1 MRPLKLATMFGAGV
15 LAGCM
20 AAGPAT
26 VAQSPAPPPSGPVGS
41 PFAERKDLVS
51 TLETPLL
58 LDRTDLRIG
67 TTAQFSRVPT
77 ASDLNDLSQL
87 PALAHVVL
95 SLPAWPVDYSAL
107 EPLNHVTRDADVVVV
122 LPGYPPS
129 RAAVEG
135 WNYLSARLRIVVVVT
150 EAPESNA
157 RVDDL
162 NAMRGLER
170 VIVQMDLPSRSGFE
184 RLQRPIS
191 FRKIYS

>member
-26 VAQSPAPPPSGPVGS
+26 VAQSPAPAPSGPVGS
-41 PFAERKDLVS
+41 PFADRKDLAA

-77 ASDLNDLSQL
+77 ASDLNDISRL
-87 PALAHVVL
+87 PALAHVVI

-107 EPLNHVTRDADVVVV
+107 EPLNQVNREADVIIV
-122 LPGYPPS
+122 LPGFPPS

-135 WNYLSARLRIVVVVT
+135 WNYLTARMRIVVVVG
-150 EAPESNA
+150 ESPPSGA
-157 RVDDL
+157 VVDDL
-162 NAMRGLER
+162 NSMRGLER
-170 VIVQMDLPSRSGFE
+170 VIVQMDQPSRAGFE
-184 RLQRPIS
+184 RLQRPLS
-191 FRKIYS
+191 FRKVFT